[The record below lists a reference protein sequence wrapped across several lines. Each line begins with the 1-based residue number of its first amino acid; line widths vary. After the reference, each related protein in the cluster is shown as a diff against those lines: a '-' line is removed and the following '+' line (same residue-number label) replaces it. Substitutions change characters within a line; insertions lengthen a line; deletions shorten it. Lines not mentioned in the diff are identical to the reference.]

1 MTAASVRPETYWP
14 SLILQIREINKWSH
28 AEFASKIGSNQETV
42 SRWERGGVLP
52 SRVKQAQIEK
62 IAEQLQLSSIN
73 GIATIVRLS
82 PYPMLLC
89 DRKDLIVAASASSGL
104 QEGVPVLAQSPLEQH
119 GYYKSFGQRLLSDGF
134 WRESGQSRL
143 YQFRRANGEVLS
155 AVLVSINVRGVMYC
169 VVQATPPAG
178 TS

>member
-1 MTAASVRPETYWP
+1 MTAAFVRPETYWP
-14 SLILQIREINKWSH
+14 SLVRQIRDVNKWSQ
-28 AEFASKIGSNQETV
+28 AEFAAQLESNQETV

-89 DRKDLIVAASASSGL
+89 DRKDLVVAASASSGL
-104 QEGVPVLAQSPLEQH
+104 QEGVSVLAQSPVEQH

-143 YQFRRANGEVLS
+143 YQFCKSNGDMLS

-169 VVQATPPAG
+169 VVQATPSAG
-178 TS
+178 R